1 MNERWDSSLDLA
13 DRLHPE
19 ALPSLAIFLAGPL
32 ARELERPDG
41 SAARAAWEYV
51 EEAEL
56 DELGE
61 LARDWEVLRRLAAEL
76 PIGELRRLVGERFG
90 GAWRPGSKAE
100 IDAVAAELERAL
112 AD

>member
-1 MNERWDSSLDLA
+1 MSDSPNDTLDLE
-13 DRLHPE
+13 DRFHPD

-41 SAARAAWEYV
+41 SAARAAWEHV
-51 EEAEL
+51 EEAEM

-61 LARDWEVLRRLAAEL
+61 LARDWDVLRRLAAEL
-76 PIGELRRLVGERFG
+76 PIGDVRRLVAERFAS
-90 GAWRPGSKAE
+90 AWRPESRAE

-112 AD
+112 SD

>member
-1 MNERWDSSLDLA
+1 MTDPNHQELDLD
-13 DRLHPE
+13 DRLRPE
-19 ALPSLAIFLAGPL
+19 ELPSLAIFLAGPL

-41 SAARAAWEYV
+41 STARAAWEYV

-61 LARDWEVLRRLAAEL
+61 LARDWDVLRRLAAEL
-76 PIGELRRLVGERFG
+76 PIEELRRRVVERFG
-90 GAWRPGSKAE
+90 GVWRPESRAE